1 MGVFSPWS
9 VGEHIL
15 ALDFGS
21 LFRSKNPPLIGLD
34 ISSSSVKLVELA
46 AGAQKESYQLERY
59 AIELLPRGALVDGAM
74 ENMDAIADAIS
85 RAVKK
90 SGSSVKNVAMALPSS
105 AVITKRI
112 VLPADLRE
120 EEMEAQVES
129 EANQYIPFAIDEV
142 NLDFQVIGPA
152 ANSLGD
158 VDVLIAASRKEKVQ
172 DRVAVAEMAG
182 LNPVVMDV
190 ESYAL
195 RAAMDCHNLHLE
207 GYSEQAIIAL
217 FHIGANTTSL
227 NVMINGQSV
236 YEREQAF
243 GGAMLTQDI
252 VRNFG
257 LTFEE
262 AEARKRARDLPENY
276 QRDLLQPF
284 VDSVAT
290 EVARA
295 LQFFFTSTPYT
306 RIDRILLAGGT
317 AVVSSLEEVISN
329 RVQVPVAVM
338 TPFAGMSFSTSVRE
352 KQLAQDAPSLLVATG
367 LALRRF
373 EA

>member
-1 MGVFSPWS
+1 ML
-9 VGEHIL
+9 EL
-15 ALDFGS
+15 GS
-21 LFRSKNPPLIGLD
+21 LFRAKNPPLIGLD

-46 AGAQKESYQLERY
+46 PDNNSTYQLERY
-59 AIELLPRGALVDGAM
+59 AIELLPRGALVDGSM
-74 ENMDAIADAIS
+74 ENMEAIADAIA
-85 RAVKK
+85 RAMKK
-90 SGSSVKNVAMALPSS
+90 CGARTKSVALALPSV

-112 VLPADLRE
+112 ILPAGLRE
-120 EEMEAQVES
+120 EELEMQVES

-142 NLDFQVIGPA
+142 NLDFQVIGPTA
-152 ANSLGD
+152 SSPDD

-182 LNPVVMDV
+182 LIPIVVDI

-195 RAAMDCHNLHLE
+195 RAALDYHNAHGAE
-207 GYSEQAIIAL
+207 IPQGAIVAL

-227 NVMINGQSV
+227 NVMVDGESV
-236 YEREQAF
+236 YDREQAF
-243 GGAMLTQDI
+243 GGAQLTQDI

-262 AEARKRARDLPENY
+262 AEARKRAGDLPENY
-276 QRDLLQPF
+276 ERDILQPF
-284 VDSVAT
+284 VEDAAT

-306 RIDRILLAGGT
+306 RVDRILLSGGS
-317 AVVSSLEEVISN
+317 AVVKSLEDVVGN
-329 RVQVPVAVM
+329 RTQVPTEIM
-338 TPFAGMSFSTSVRE
+338 NPFAGMTMGNQVRE
-352 KQLAQDAPSLLVATG
+352 KQLGLDAPGLLVATG

-373 EA
+373 AQ

>member
-1 MGVFSPWS
+1 
-9 VGEHIL
+9 L